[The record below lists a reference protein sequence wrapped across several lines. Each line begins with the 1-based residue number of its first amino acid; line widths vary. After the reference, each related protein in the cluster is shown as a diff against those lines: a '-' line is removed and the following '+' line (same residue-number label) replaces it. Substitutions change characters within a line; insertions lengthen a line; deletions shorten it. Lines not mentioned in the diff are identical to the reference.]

1 MYFQSTK
8 QALYVNYCEWNAVP
22 EAKSESSPIIV
33 KCGETFELEND
44 IAIAMAFNPNVF
56 VEHDFPMDP
65 SESNEEA
72 LLLAVDRKTEDNRY
86 QLIWLGLHFLDMEK
100 KLTTVE
106 SNSVICSSAPL
117 RPKVLRPD
125 DRYGKSEQILQSLG
139 YYARLR
145 KTVQKSEEQPGF
157 SSVNS
162 LKINDM
168 VKQLGQEGN
177 LTDDLT
183 AQPDS
188 ENQDRTFFS
197 QSEPLKLPQDLP
209 VKKPQKKL
217 IEELPGEKLKTIN
230 WRAEVVAA
238 IQTGKSDTNRPNQL
252 KLTFDLPGV
261 TSGTQCDLD
270 ITNKKLLLSI
280 LASPE
285 KYRPL
290 EFELPCDII
299 AEKAEAKFNGKR
311 EKLTVY
317 APILN
322 SDS

>member
-1 MYFQSTK
+1 STK
-8 QALYVNYCEWNAVP
+8 QTLYVNYCEWNAVP

-44 IAIAMAFNPNVF
+44 IAIAMAFNSNVF
-56 VEHDFPMDP
+56 VQHDFPMDP
-65 SESNEEA
+65 SVSSNEA
-72 LLLAVDRKTEDNRY
+72 LLPAVDRKAEDNRY

-106 SNSVICSSAPL
+106 SNSVICSSVPL

-139 YYARLR
+139 YYARLK
-145 KTVQKSEEQPGF
+145 KTVQKSEEQHGL
-157 SSVNS
+157 SSVNN
-162 LKINDM
+162 LEINEI
-168 VKQLGQEGN
+168 VKQLGQEEN
-177 LTDDLT
+177 HTDNLT

-188 ENQDRTFFS
+188 GNQDRTFFS
-197 QSEPLKLPQDLP
+197 EGGPLKLPQDLP
-209 VKKPQKKL
+209 VRKPQKKL
-217 IEELPGEKLKTIN
+217 IEEISSENLKTIN

-238 IQTGKSDTNRPNQL
+238 IQTGESDTNRPNQL
-252 KLTFDLPGV
+252 KLSFDLPGV

-290 EFELPCDII
+290 EFELPCDIN
-299 AEKAEAKFNGKR
+299 AEMAEAKFNRKH